1 MGEVIALNKTIYN
14 KTDYDN
20 VVDVNFTQLVPPPV
34 TPQSQPTVQDF
45 FKLYEDLFFE
55 IPEFGATNSH
65 EYLITK
71 SSEYINFTSNNSD
84 IEALINEINQLR
96 QENLDLKQQNLGLK
110 FKS

>member
-1 MGEVIALNKTIYN
+1 MNEKVTLSKTIYS
-14 KTDYDN
+14 KTDYNN
-20 VVDVNFTQLVPPPV
+20 VVDTNFTQLVPPPP
-34 TPQSQPTVQDF
+34 TPITQPTVQDF

-71 SSEYINFTSNNSD
+71 SSEYINFTSNNVD

-96 QENLDLKQQNLGLK
+96 QENLNLKQQNLDIK
-110 FKS
+110 IKS